1 MPNHLPLVSPP
12 KTLCILRLSAI
23 GDVTHVIPVLRA
35 IQKAWPETEITW
47 ICGKFEYKFLR
58 ILGGINFVIFDKKA
72 GFKEYINL
80 WGSLKHKRFDALL
93 HMQVSARANMAS
105 MVINADIKLG
115 WDQARSRDFHSLFIN
130 HRIKYAPQQHQTQG
144 FLSFARALGIA
155 AIEPDWAIPLTDNAC
170 NFVNKYI
177 DSEIPYIVISAC
189 SSHKLRN
196 WKAERYAQL
205 ADYAV
210 EKHGLQVILSGGPS
224 HIEREMAEKIM
235 SFMHNDVINLVA
247 KDTLEQLVGLLKS
260 AAAVISPD
268 SGPAHIANAVG
279 VPVIGLYACTWS
291 KRSGPY
297 NSLQY
302 CVDKFELAAENF
314 FGCPA
319 NLLKWG
325 TKIEKPGVMDLITVD
340 EVCEKL
346 DKVISDRSD
355 LNPVHDG
362 E

>member
-1 MPNHLPLVSPP
+1 MRNHLPLTSPP

-23 GDVTHVIPVLRA
+23 GDVTHVIPALGA
-35 IQKAWPETEITW
+35 IQQKWPETEITW
-47 ICGKFEYKFLR
+47 VCGKFEYKFLR
-58 ILGGINFVIFDKKA
+58 ILEGVNFVVFDKKA

-80 WGSLKHKRFDALL
+80 WRSLKNKRFDVLL

-105 MVINADIKLG
+105 MTINADIKLG

-130 HRIKYAPQQHQTQG
+130 QRIESAVQQHQTQG

-155 AIEPDWAIPLTDNAC
+155 AIEPVWTIPLTDNAR
-170 NFVNKYI
+170 NFVNKFI
-177 DSEIPYIVISAC
+177 SSETPYIVISAC

-196 WKAERYAQL
+196 WKAESYAQL

-210 EKHGLQVILSGGPS
+210 EKHGLQVVLSGGPS
-224 HIEREMAEKIM
+224 QIESEMAEQIM
-235 SFMHNDVINLVA
+235 SFMHNNVINLVA

-260 AAAVISPD
+260 ATAVISPD

-291 KRSGPY
+291 RRSGPY
-297 NSLQY
+297 NSLEY

-314 FGCPA
+314 SGSTA
-319 NLLKWG
+319 NSLKWG

-346 DKVISDRSD
+346 DKVISDRSNLTKTD
-355 LNPVHDG
+355 DR